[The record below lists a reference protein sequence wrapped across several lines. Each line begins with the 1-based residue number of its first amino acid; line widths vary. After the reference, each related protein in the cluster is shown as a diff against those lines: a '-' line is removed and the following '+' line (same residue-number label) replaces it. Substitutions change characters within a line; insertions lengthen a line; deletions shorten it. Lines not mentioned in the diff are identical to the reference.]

1 MKKYRKDV
9 ESFAIISDIDELV
22 EKNKARSEVAKKL
35 SAKKTLLEGQLVRK
49 WVKHTF
55 IKFISLSL

>member
-22 EKNKARSEVAKKL
+22 EKNKARSEIAKKL

-49 WVKHTF
+49 
-55 IKFISLSL
+55 